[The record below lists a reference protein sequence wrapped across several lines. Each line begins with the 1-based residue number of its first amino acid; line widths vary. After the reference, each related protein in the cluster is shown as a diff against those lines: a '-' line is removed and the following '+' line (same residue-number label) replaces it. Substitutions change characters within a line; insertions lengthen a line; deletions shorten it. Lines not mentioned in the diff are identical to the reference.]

1 MKAIRL
7 FSILAIAI
15 AFASCAQLQ
24 QATNTT
30 VGSVFSL
37 NGKWQLES
45 SSPENTLI
53 GTIVTVA
60 PIVSTGTITTLAG
73 NTQCYR
79 ENDVKWKNIKTDGA
93 GGYRIDNLLS
103 NCNSS
108 SLTYQIA
115 NIAVVNNN
123 QIRVTGQN
131 VAGQE
136 NTQTWNRIK

>member
-7 FSILAIAI
+7 FAILAIAI

-30 VGSVFSL
+30 VGTVFSL

-45 SSPENTLI
+45 NSPENTLV

-79 ENDVKWKNIKTDGA
+79 DNDVKWKNIKADGT

-103 NCNSS
+103 NCSSS
-108 SLTYQIA
+108 SLVYQIA